1 MPLGSNPGGADL
13 SKIDLE
19 KLGKAFGTAEEAHRF
34 LLCASSLATNLRE
47 EFFKDSSLFSCK
59 IFSKLL

>member
-19 KLGKAFGTAEEAHRF
+19 KLGKAFGTAKRYYVAMH
-34 LLCASSLATNLRE
+34 CM
-47 EFFKDSSLFSCK
+47 D
-59 IFSKLL
+59 

>member
-19 KLGKAFGTAEEAHRF
+19 KLGKAFGTAKGRNI
-34 LLCASSLATNLRE
+34 ATL
-47 EFFKDSSLFSCK
+47 KWLGLID
-59 IFSKLL
+59 